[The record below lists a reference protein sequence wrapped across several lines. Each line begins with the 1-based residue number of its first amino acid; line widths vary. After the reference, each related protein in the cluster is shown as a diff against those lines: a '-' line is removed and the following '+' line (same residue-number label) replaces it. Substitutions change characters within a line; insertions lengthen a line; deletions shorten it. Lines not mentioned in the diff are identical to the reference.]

1 MKFTFPQILYDPY
14 WNQILATFILEIPVS
29 STSAFFYQQFLTIS
43 TVNRIEFYFLR
54 DCEKTFFSTFQ
65 KLLINRLLIN
75 LSRPIN
81 KRVVF
86 RKENV
91 TQNSVEII
99 QVTGFFAPKF
109 VLPLIQNLTEIVL
122 NLVLCKIPRKL
133 SSPISIS
140 FLLSSIYQRYKR
152 ST

>member
-99 QVTGFFAPKF
+99 QVARFFAPKF
-109 VLPLIQNLTEIVL
+109 ILPLIQNLTEVV
-122 NLVLCKIPRKL
+122 N
-133 SSPISIS
+133 
-140 FLLSSIYQRYKR
+140 
-152 ST
+152 